1 MVNKQEVA
9 DVLQVPLNAMLDAM
23 RHFYVHGTI
32 DDAAVLVDG
41 GTATYAIF
49 IAPFACKVIDF
60 TIRVETIESVDG
72 SIDLK
77 KAASGTAI
85 GSGTAVITRL
95 IPTTIGGVVAST
107 NYPCTVLTAS
117 DVNHMAAGEVLGI
130 IIGTVGEMTGLVYS
144 AKIERLN

>member
-23 RHFYVHGTI
+23 RNIYVHGTI
-32 DDAAVLVDG
+32 DDAAVLVVG
-41 GTATYAIF
+41 GTATYAVF
-49 IAPFACKVIDF
+49 IAPYACKVVDF
-60 TIRVETIESVDG
+60 TVRAETIETAG
-72 SIDLK
+72 GTIDVK

-85 GSGTAVITRL
+85 GSGTAVITQIGADNL
-95 IPTTIGGVVAST
+95 IAST
-107 NYPCTVLTAS
+107 NCICAVLTAS
-117 DVNHMAAGEVLGI
+117 NVNHMAAGEVLGI